1 MILNS
6 ANGKRK
12 NDPKNDIKI
21 DGSPQSSRTKQE
33 AVEGELLDRLL
44 KNKKIGSLLK
54 GGGLFIKDYTT
65 GACMPNTLWKE
76 MGYSCA
82 DMRNT
87 SWMRFIHPQD
97 YSTVEQFHS
106 ALMAGAS
113 DTWEGEYRIRA
124 KDGAYHT
131 IRHRALV
138 LERADGAVPKL
149 YVGWDVDVSALIKKI
164 EEERAMGEY
173 HRRKYLQAEELRNT
187 GAILA
192 SELDSSS
199 SADHILRQAKRLVPY
214 DAAIL
219 RSVEDGETVVLA
231 SVGFDQPRL
240 LPPAKS
246 HIPQGSDSPL
256 NVPTVLNLSTGP
268 YRSFMRVPLLRRN
281 TIVGFLDFYSL
292 EQDVYGIEEQSS
304 AMIFAEQA
312 AIAFYNA
319 LRYKA
324 SELEAATDWLTGL
337 PTRRS
342 FMARASRL
350 SLECEA
356 QLPIAALMI
365 DIDHFKHINDNYGH
379 PVGDS
384 VLVALAQVCRE
395 ALRSEDIFCR
405 YGGEEILVLLPGV
418 DEKVA
423 LIAAERLRNKIEQIR
438 IPEHPEIRVTVSGG
452 VSAGTIAEDFREL
465 IARADEA
472 LYMAKESGRN
482 RCVVHGLR

>member
-1 MILNS
+1 M
-6 ANGKRK
+6 
-12 NDPKNDIKI
+12 
-21 DGSPQSSRTKQE
+21 
-33 AVEGELLDRLL
+33 DRLL
-44 KNKKIGSLLK
+44 ENKKVGALLK

-65 GACMPNTLWKE
+65 GVCMPNTLWKE
-76 MGYSCA
+76 MGYSYG
-82 DMRNT
+82 DMRQN
-87 SWMRFIHPQD
+87 SWMRFIHPKD
-97 YSTVEQFHS
+97 YSMVEQFHS
-106 ALMAGAS
+106 ALVTGAS
-113 DTWEGEYRIRA
+113 DTWQGEYRIRA
-124 KDGAYHT
+124 KDGMYHT
-131 IRHRALV
+131 IQHRALV
-138 LERADGAVPKL
+138 LERDAGGVPRL
-149 YVGWDVDVSALIKKI
+149 YVGWDVDVSSHIQEI
-164 EEERAMGEY
+164 EEARALGEY
-173 HRRKYLQAEELRNT
+173 YRRKYLQAEELRNT

-199 SADHILRQAKRLVPY
+199 SAEHILRQAKRLIPY
-214 DAAIL
+214 DAALL
-219 RSVEDGETVVLA
+219 RSVDDGETVVLA

-240 LPPAKS
+240 LSPIKLN
-246 HIPQGSDSPL
+246 IPRNSDKPL
-256 NVPTVLNLSTGP
+256 NIPAVLTPSTGP
-268 YRSFMRVPLLRRN
+268 YRSFMRVPLLRRDS
-281 TIVGFLDFYSL
+281 TVGFLDFYSL
-292 EQDVYGIEEQSS
+292 ELEVYGVEEQSS

-350 SLECEA
+350 SLECEG

-365 DIDHFKHINDNYGH
+365 DIDHFKQINDNYGH

-423 LIAAERLRNKIEQIR
+423 LMAAERLRSKVEQIR
-438 IPEHPEIRVTVSGG
+438 IPQHPEIRVTVSGG
-452 VSAGTIAEDFREL
+452 VSGGTISEDFREL

-472 LYMAKESGRN
+472 LYRAKESGRN
-482 RCVVHGLR
+482 RCVIR

>member
-1 MILNS
+1 MILNN
-6 ANGKRK
+6 ANGNRK
-12 NDPKNDIKI
+12 NDVKT
-21 DGSPQSSRTKQE
+21 DGERRSSRAEQE
-33 AVEGELLDRLL
+33 KAEAELSNRLL
-44 KNKKIGSLLK
+44 ENKKIGPLLK

-65 GACMPNTLWKE
+65 GSCMPNTLWKE
-76 MGYSCA
+76 MGYSCG
-82 DMRNT
+82 DMRQD

-97 YSTVEQFHS
+97 YSMVEQFHR
-106 ALMAGAS
+106 ALLAGAS
-113 DTWEGEYRIRA
+113 DTWQGEYRIRA
-124 KDGAYHT
+124 KDGMYHT
-131 IRHRALV
+131 IQHRALV
-138 LERADGAVPKL
+138 MERAEGAVPRL
-149 YVGWDVDVSALIKKI
+149 YVGWDVDVSSYIKKI

-173 HRRKYLQAEELRNT
+173 NRRKYLQAEELRNT

-214 DAAIL
+214 DAAVL
-219 RSVEDGETVVLA
+219 RSLDDGETVILA

-240 LPPAKS
+240 LPPTRL
-246 HIPQGSDSPL
+246 HIPQGASSPL
-256 NVPTVLNLSTGP
+256 NIPAVLNLPTGP
-268 YRSFMRVPLLRRN
+268 YRSFMRVPLLRRDN
-281 TIVGFLDFYSL
+281 IVGFLDFYSL
-292 EQDVYGIEEQSS
+292 ELDVYGVEVQSS

-324 SELEAATDWLTGL
+324 SELEASTDWLTGL

-365 DIDHFKHINDNYGH
+365 DIDHFKQINDNYGH

-384 VLVALAQVCRE
+384 VLVALAQLCRE

-423 LIAAERLRNKIEQIR
+423 LIAAERLRIKVEQIR
-438 IPEHPEIRVTVSGG
+438 LPEHPEIRVTVSGG
-452 VSAGTIAEDFREL
+452 ISGGTISEDFREL
-465 IARADEA
+465 IARSDEA
-472 LYMAKESGRN
+472 LYRAKESGRN
-482 RCVVHGLR
+482 RCVIR